1 MKTTD
6 MFEEEF
12 DVQVNQINSREY
24 EILARINKDEAVAV
38 ASEFI
43 RFDIGFYTED
53 DSDAIYITVDSFEK
67 YLNRF

>member
-12 DVQVNQINSREY
+12 DVQVNQIISREY
-24 EILARINKDEAVAV
+24 EILARITKDEAKAV

-43 RFDIGFYTED
+43 EHDIGFYTED